1 MNPATL
7 FATLFVDE
15 LTRLPLSGVVL
26 CPGSRSTPL
35 AVAFS
40 RQERLP
46 VYVHLDERSA
56 AFFALGLALESG
68 RPAAVLTTS
77 GTATANLHPAVL
89 EADRAG
95 VPLLLLTADRPH
107 ELRDSGANQTA
118 DQVKLYGSAVRWFVD
133 LPLPE
138 DAPAPRTLRYLRAVA
153 DRAVAAALGLH
164 GKPGPV
170 HLNFPFRKPL
180 EPQPDD
186 AQDLAALAARAPL
199 GASGR
204 HDGAPLTRLTVAPR
218 VPPAAEVEALARKI
232 RAYRWGLIVAGP
244 QAAPDGE
251 TAALLGQ
258 LAAVAGYP
266 LLADALSGVRFV
278 DLSPPS
284 NPLPSLDK
292 GGEGVPAAGGR
303 GWGEILATYPHF
315 LAAGLPA
322 TDPPRFVLRLGAP
335 PTSNA
340 LLDYLERLPPNAEVV
355 VLTPFPAWPDPG
367 YRLTHWLVADPQATL
382 SALLE
387 ALAGRPP
394 RPNEAWLGA
403 WHQAE
408 QRARRLLAKAPLT
421 EGPLLAAVVKA
432 LPPEARLFVGNS
444 LPVRHLD
451 EYALPTAKPLRVFA
465 NRGVSGIDGVVST
478 AAGVAAASSRPT
490 VLVLGDLSL
499 LHDLGGLLAV
509 SRFGL
514 RNFHIVVLN
523 NDGGGI
529 FARLPIAQH
538 EPPYTALFRTPHGLT
553 FAPAAEMYGLR
564 YRRVAPQALSPTLQ
578 AVLAQEFPH
587 LIEVPTDAQAHEA
600 ARREAI
606 GRLQSLTSEM

>member
-7 FATLFVDE
+7 FASLLVDE
-15 LTRLPLSGVVL
+15 FARLPLSGVVL

-35 AVAFS
+35 AVAFA

-46 VYVHLDERSA
+46 VYAHLDERSA
-56 AFFALGLALESG
+56 AFFALGLALETG
-68 RPAAVLTTS
+68 RPALVLTTS

-107 ELRDSGANQTA
+107 ELRDSGANQTT
-118 DQVKLYGSAVRWFVD
+118 DQVKLYGDAVRWFVD

-138 DAPAPRTLRYLRAVA
+138 REPSARTLRYLRAVA

-164 GKPGPV
+164 GRPGPV
-170 HLNFPFRKPL
+170 HLNAPFRKPL

-186 AQDLAALAARAPL
+186 EEARAAWQRQAPL
-199 GASGR
+199 GAGGR
-204 HDGAPLTRLTVAPR
+204 RGNAPLTAIATAPR
-218 VPPAAEVEALARKI
+218 TPTADQIEALARKI
-232 RAYRWGLIVAGP
+232 RAYRWGLLVAGP
-244 QAAPDGE
+244 KAAPNAT
-251 TAALLGQ
+251 TAALLRR
-258 LAAVAGYP
+258 LAQVAGYP
-266 LLADALSGVRFV
+266 LLADALSGVRFA
-278 DLSPPS
+278 PP
-284 NPLPSLDK
+284 P
-292 GGEGVPAAGGR
+292 GEQGAGEGAPPPRESPLV
-303 GWGEILATYPHF
+303 LATYPHF

-322 TDPPRFVLRLGAP
+322 VDPPRLVVHLGAA
-335 PTSNA
+335 PTANA
-340 LLDYLERLPPNAEVV
+340 LLAYLERLPPNAEVV
-355 VLTPFPAWPDPG
+355 ALTPSPAWPDPG
-367 YRLTHWLVADPQATL
+367 FRLTQWLVAEPQATL
-382 SALLE
+382 TALLD
-387 ALAGRPP
+387 ALAKRPP
-394 RPNEAWLGA
+394 RPDRMWLDL
-403 WHQAE
+403 WQRAE
-408 QRARRLLAKAPLT
+408 RSARRLLAEAPLT
-421 EGPLLAAVVKA
+421 EGALLAAVVQT
-432 LPPEARLFVGNS
+432 LPPEARLVVGNS

-451 EYALPTAKPLRVFA
+451 EYALPQGKALRVFA

-478 AAGVAAASSRPT
+478 AAGVAVASERPT

-514 RNFHIVVLN
+514 RNFHIVVLH

-538 EPPYTALFRTPHGLT
+538 DPPYTALFRTPHGLT

-564 YRRVAPQALSPTLQ
+564 YQRVKPQGLAQTLGAALS
-578 AVLAQEFPH
+578 QEIPH

-600 ARREAI
+600 ARRDLI
-606 GRLQSLTSEM
+606 VRLGRLSTGWRC